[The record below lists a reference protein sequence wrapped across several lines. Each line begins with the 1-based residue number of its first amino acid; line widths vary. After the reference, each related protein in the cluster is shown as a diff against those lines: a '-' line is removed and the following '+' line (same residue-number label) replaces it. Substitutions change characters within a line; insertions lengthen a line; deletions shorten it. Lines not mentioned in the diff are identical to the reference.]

1 MCSSDLTVTDSV
13 SQSYVGEFVFG
24 ILPPTLQTTLTTPNK
39 TLTQYELATPFTP
52 VTASGGYGT
61 LTYAV
66 SSGTLPNG
74 LTLNPN
80 NGQITGTPSVKV
92 TNSPITITVTDTASP
107 PQSSNQ
113 TFNLAVTISP
123 IPPLQ
128 AVLAQSTYALNLGQ
142 FYSFFPVLGF
152 GGISPYIYN
161 TQSVLPNGLSFNTT
175 TGEISGTPTEV
186 SNANTIIITVQDTVP
201 LSATQSFN
209 VSVISVASAVDTVA
223 RSLAQQAYN
232 QALQNAQLANAAQ
245 QQRFNEQNKPLMY
258 AVINGQYLL
267 ANTPELEK
275 AKEKVIIG
283 VDYAYSY
290 TQQQFGRLKAENF
303 ALYEIVGDWRNR
315 VSKYCSNRLAD
326 LKRQA
331 RAIVNEGKQRERS
344 ATADFSHRLTD
355 VFEDLRIKCKNANK
369 RGDET
374 ANEKKFS
381 EAKVAFMTVWN
392 RV

>member
-1 MCSSDLTVTDSV
+1 MR
-13 SQSYVGEFVFG
+13 
-24 ILPPTLQTTLTTPNK
+24 
-39 TLTQYELATPFTP
+39 
-52 VTASGGYGT
+52 
-61 LTYAV
+61 
-66 SSGTLPNG
+66 
-74 LTLNPN
+74 
-80 NGQITGTPSVKV
+80 
-92 TNSPITITVTDTASP
+92 
-107 PQSSNQ
+107 
-113 TFNLAVTISP
+113 
-123 IPPLQ
+123 
-128 AVLAQSTYALNLGQ
+128 
-142 FYSFFPVLGF
+142 
-152 GGISPYIYN
+152 
-161 TQSVLPNGLSFNTT
+161 
-175 TGEISGTPTEV
+175 
-186 SNANTIIITVQDTVP
+186 
-201 LSATQSFN
+201 
-209 VSVISVASAVDTVA
+209 SVASFVM
-223 RSLAQQAYN
+223 SQAPSFPN
-232 QALQNAQLANAAQ
+232 EVSDEVKAQLYEGY

-315 VSKYCSNRLAD
+315 TSKYCSNRLAD